1 MKVAILTDIHS
12 NLPALEAVLSA
23 IDEAGIERRWC
34 LGDVVGYGAQP
45 DECTKLVSERCELS
59 LVGNH
64 DLAVTGEISTEVFS
78 ASAAAAVE
86 WTRANSADSTI
97 DFLKAQRP
105 ENTEHE
111 VGLYHAS
118 PRDPVWEYVLAV
130 DQARECIAEQASR
143 VSFIGH
149 SHVALWFSDSDG
161 PPGADG
167 GGQAEDGRVMDL
179 SEHRWLLNPGQ
190 RGPASRRR
198 SARRL
203 AGAGHGRVEGRLS
216 PRGLR
221 HRHGGGGDQ
230 GGGPPRVARRPP
242 LRGPIMAPERARTG
256 LSGAPATIAA
266 MPNSLRPIVLALFL
280 AAAAV
285 GILGCG
291 GSSGPD
297 PSISAQEAAVLSS
310 KIDEI
315 QANVQVGSCL
325 VAADKTDDLIADVQE
340 LPSSVNSDVKSALQN
355 GANQLKILLADPT
368 QCQGRTTTSQTTTST
383 PSTTAST
390 TTKTQPTTTTRTQT
404 QPTTTT
410 NTSTQGTTI
419 GGNSGGIGP
428 GQMSPRSP
436 KGELISDRYR
446 IEDRLGSGG
455 MSTVFRATDTILERT
470 VAVKILAEHLSD
482 DDRFVARFRREAL
495 AVAKLVHPNIVQV
508 YDTGND
514 GGQYYIVMEYVRGRS
529 GAQLLQAE
537 GKLDPETSVE
547 IGVQAC
553 AGLDYAHRHGIIHR
567 DVKPGNLMIIG
578 GPAGGGD
585 MTVKL
590 ADFGIARASEQTRIT
605 QVGSV
610 VGTAAYLAP
619 EQARGEE
626 ANPSTDVYSL
636 GVVLYQFLT
645 GRLPYE
651 GASLAELAVRQQS
664 EQPLHP
670 SSYSEDVPEAVGD
683 AVLVAL
689 ESDPSRRFAAAGE
702 LADALRRGLTG
713 ESPVRTAQTRV
724 LGGDAP
730 TSATRHMPRTRTQRQ
745 RRPVQP
751 RGRQAPAQA
760 PRRRRAPQMARN
772 LLALIAILLL
782 AAAVAAIV
790 VLASSNSGGKIN
802 LDQVVKQNVN
812 DQIDALKQVVDDNTK

>member
-1 MKVAILTDIHS
+1 
-12 NLPALEAVLSA
+12 
-23 IDEAGIERRWC
+23 
-34 LGDVVGYGAQP
+34 
-45 DECTKLVSERCELS
+45 
-59 LVGNH
+59 
-64 DLAVTGEISTEVFS
+64 
-78 ASAAAAVE
+78 
-86 WTRANSADSTI
+86 
-97 DFLKAQRP
+97 
-105 ENTEHE
+105 
-111 VGLYHAS
+111 
-118 PRDPVWEYVLAV
+118 
-130 DQARECIAEQASR
+130 
-143 VSFIGH
+143 
-149 SHVALWFSDSDG
+149 
-161 PPGADG
+161 
-167 GGQAEDGRVMDL
+167 
-179 SEHRWLLNPGQ
+179 
-190 RGPASRRR
+190 
-198 SARRL
+198 
-203 AGAGHGRVEGRLS
+203 
-216 PRGLR
+216 
-221 HRHGGGGDQ
+221 
-230 GGGPPRVARRPP
+230 
-242 LRGPIMAPERARTG
+242 
-256 LSGAPATIAA
+256 
-266 MPNSLRPIVLALFL
+266 
-280 AAAAV
+280 
-285 GILGCG
+285 
-291 GSSGPD
+291 
-297 PSISAQEAAVLSS
+297 
-310 KIDEI
+310 
-315 QANVQVGSCL
+315 
-325 VAADKTDDLIADVQE
+325 
-340 LPSSVNSDVKSALQN
+340 
-355 GANQLKILLADPT
+355 
-368 QCQGRTTTSQTTTST
+368 
-383 PSTTAST
+383 
-390 TTKTQPTTTTRTQT
+390 
-404 QPTTTT
+404 
-410 NTSTQGTTI
+410 
-419 GGNSGGIGP
+419 
-428 GQMSPRSP
+428 MSPRSP

-590 ADFGIARASEQTRIT
+590 ADFGIARATEQSRIT

-619 EQARGEE
+619 EQARGDE
-626 ANPSTDVYSL
+626 ANPSSDVYSL

-664 EQPLHP
+664 EQPLNP
-670 SSYSEDVPEAVGD
+670 SSYSEAVPQAVGD

-730 TSATRHMPRTRTQRQ
+730 TDSTRHMPRTRTQRQ

-751 RGRQAPAQA
+751 RQRQAAPP

-772 LLALIAILLL
+772 LLAIIAILLL
-782 AAAVAAIV
+782 AAVVAAIV
-790 VLASSNSGGKIN
+790 VLASGGGGNKIN
-802 LDQVVKQNVN
+802 LDRVVKQNVN

>member
-1 MKVAILTDIHS
+1 
-12 NLPALEAVLSA
+12 
-23 IDEAGIERRWC
+23 
-34 LGDVVGYGAQP
+34 
-45 DECTKLVSERCELS
+45 
-59 LVGNH
+59 
-64 DLAVTGEISTEVFS
+64 
-78 ASAAAAVE
+78 
-86 WTRANSADSTI
+86 
-97 DFLKAQRP
+97 
-105 ENTEHE
+105 
-111 VGLYHAS
+111 
-118 PRDPVWEYVLAV
+118 
-130 DQARECIAEQASR
+130 
-143 VSFIGH
+143 
-149 SHVALWFSDSDG
+149 
-161 PPGADG
+161 
-167 GGQAEDGRVMDL
+167 
-179 SEHRWLLNPGQ
+179 
-190 RGPASRRR
+190 
-198 SARRL
+198 
-203 AGAGHGRVEGRLS
+203 
-216 PRGLR
+216 
-221 HRHGGGGDQ
+221 
-230 GGGPPRVARRPP
+230 
-242 LRGPIMAPERARTG
+242 
-256 LSGAPATIAA
+256 
-266 MPNSLRPIVLALFL
+266 
-280 AAAAV
+280 
-285 GILGCG
+285 
-291 GSSGPD
+291 
-297 PSISAQEAAVLSS
+297 
-310 KIDEI
+310 
-315 QANVQVGSCL
+315 
-325 VAADKTDDLIADVQE
+325 
-340 LPSSVNSDVKSALQN
+340 
-355 GANQLKILLADPT
+355 
-368 QCQGRTTTSQTTTST
+368 
-383 PSTTAST
+383 
-390 TTKTQPTTTTRTQT
+390 
-404 QPTTTT
+404 
-410 NTSTQGTTI
+410 
-419 GGNSGGIGP
+419 
-428 GQMSPRSP
+428 MSPRSP

-547 IGVQAC
+547 IGIQAC

-619 EQARGEE
+619 EQARGDE
-626 ANPSTDVYSL
+626 ANPSSDVYSL

-670 SSYSEDVPEAVGD
+670 SSYSEGVPEAVGD

-751 RGRQAPAQA
+751 RGRQDPAQQ

-782 AAAVAAIV
+782 AAVVAAIV
-790 VLASSNSGGKIN
+790 VLASGNSGGKIN